1 MSKTTHT
8 QDSAVG
14 LSANERSDSPSDA
27 AVPAT
32 AELLA
37 TAYHEAGHAVM
48 AMILGRNI
56 QKVTIKP
63 GQVQTGGVRLGV
75 CELGPGRSR
84 SSQDLIEDEVMILLA
99 GMVAESKFTGQYC
112 ERGAAQDL
120 RYVAAMLRD
129 RGGSEPQMQRLQ
141 RRILDKTE
149 HILHDPAHCRAIG
162 QVATELIQRTT
173 ISGRSVRHIVSQAVA
188 KNR

>member
-1 MSKTTHT
+1 MRKTRNKKDSTAGSSPNAGS
-8 QDSAVG
+8 DSAG
-14 LSANERSDSPSDA
+14 DTSLP
-27 AVPAT
+27 PT
-32 AELLA
+32 AELIA

-56 QKVTIKP
+56 QKVTIKS
-63 GQVQTGGVRLGV
+63 GQIQTGGVRLGV

-84 SSQDLIEDEVMILLA
+84 SSQDLMEDEVMILLA

-120 RYVAAMLRD
+120 RYVAAILRD
-129 RGGSEPQMQRLQ
+129 RGGSESQQQRLQ

-149 HILHDPAHCRAIG
+149 HILSDPAHAQAIAY
-162 QVATELIQRTT
+162 VAKELIERTT
-173 ISGRSVRHIVSQAVA
+173 ISGRSVRHIVSQSVA
-188 KNR
+188 QRD

>member
-1 MSKTTHT
+1 MRKTP
-8 QDSAVG
+8 QAKDSTVG
-14 LSANERSDSPSDA
+14 LSPNERSDSPSEDVA
-27 AVPAT
+27 PAT

-48 AMILGRNI
+48 AMVLGRNI
-56 QKVTIKP
+56 QKVTIKS
-63 GQVQTGGVRLGV
+63 GQIQTGGVRLGV

-84 SSQDLIEDEVMILLA
+84 SSQDVIEDEVMILLA
-99 GMVAESKFTGQYC
+99 GMVAESKFTGHYC

-129 RGGSEPQMQRLQ
+129 RGGSESQQQRIQ

-149 HILHDPAHCRAIG
+149 HILNEPAHCRAIA
-162 QVATELIQRTT
+162 QVAKELIQRTT
-173 ISGRSVRHIVSQAVA
+173 ISGRSVRHIVSQSKAF
-188 KNR
+188 